1 MSMFPPVFT
10 EFPSRSGPTNRSGMN
25 APSFVPDMR
34 DERLERAGYLL
45 VVYTD
50 GLVRAVAALVLR
62 ICRST
67 IKQIVTLRQTGA
79 RPSAS
84 KTRA

>member
-10 EFPSRSGPTNRSGMN
+10 EFPSRSGPTTRSRMN
-25 APSFVPDMR
+25 APGFVPDKR

-50 GLVRAVAALVLR
+50 RLVCAVAALVLR
-62 ICRST
+62 ICRSAM
-67 IKQIVTLRQTGA
+67 KQVVTRRQTGA
-79 RPSAS
+79 RPSATGTS
-84 KTRA
+84 A